1 MYYNSKLIEDMRVNY
16 IHSDAVLFLKKNN
29 KFRGANSAIL
39 DVKFTSSSMEEQWKM
54 IAFAKLRHNAL
65 ERSFSSDH

>member
-1 MYYNSKLIEDMRVNY
+1 MIAFVIEDMRLNY
-16 IHSDAVLFLKKNN
+16 IHSDAILFLKNNN

-39 DVKFTSSSMEEQWKM
+39 DVKFTGSSMEEWWKM
-54 IAFAKLRHNAL
+54 IAFAKLWHNAL

>member
-1 MYYNSKLIEDMRVNY
+1 MNY

-29 KFRGANSAIL
+29 KFRGANSVVL
-39 DVKFTSSSMEEQWKM
+39 DVKFTGSSMEEWWKM
-54 IAFAKLRHNAL
+54 IAFAKLQHNAL

>member
-1 MYYNSKLIEDMRVNY
+1 MRVNY

-29 KFRGANSAIL
+29 KFCTANSAIL
-39 DVKFTSSSMEEQWKM
+39 DIKFTSSSMEERWKM
-54 IAFAKLRHNAL
+54 IAFANLRHNAL